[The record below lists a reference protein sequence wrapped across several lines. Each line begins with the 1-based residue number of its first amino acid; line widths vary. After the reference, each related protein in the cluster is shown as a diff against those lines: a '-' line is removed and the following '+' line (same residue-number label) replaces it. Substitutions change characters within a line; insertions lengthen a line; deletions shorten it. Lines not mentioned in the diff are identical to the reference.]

1 MIKIARPAVLSSSE
15 IPSLNTATE
24 SKVESNLKISLHE
37 KLENEIS
44 SEKNSGPE
52 PILTQPIV
60 KKSSVDSSSIDRNCA
75 VPSASTGQLL
85 EEEKK
90 FEVPSCEVK
99 LSEGH
104 SDNNE
109 KTGLVIRKRRKKDHE
124 VIFFSKQFKLNI
136 SNICFYFSLLA
147 D

>member
-24 SKVESNLKISLHE
+24 SKLESNLKISSHE

-60 KKSSVDSSSIDRNCA
+60 KKSSVDSSSIDRNYA

-90 FEVPSCEVK
+90 FEVPSCEVDQ
-99 LSEGH
+99 LSEGQ
-104 SDNNE
+104 SDNKE

-124 VIFFSKQFKLNI
+124 VNFF
-136 SNICFYFSLLA
+136 
-147 D
+147 